1 MKQENSQFFKFQYMA
16 KVRVVQIANCIK
28 KIVNCKII

>member
-1 MKQENSQFFKFQYMA
+1 MKQENSQFLKFQYMA

-28 KIVNCKII
+28 KIVNFKII